1 VSQYFTM
8 IAFLLLILS
17 PPLIPA
23 LVAIVHRIIGVV
35 SAVVG
40 WGSAKP
46 AASRA

>member
-1 VSQYFTM
+1 VSQYFTL
-8 IAFLLLILS
+8 IAFLLMVLS

-23 LVAIVHRIIGVV
+23 LVAIVHRIIGAVR
-35 SAVVG
+35 AVVG

>member
-1 VSQYFTM
+1 MSQYFTM
-8 IAFLLLILS
+8 IAFLLLIMS

-23 LVAIVHRIIGVV
+23 LVAMVHRFIGAFR
-35 SAVVG
+35 AVVG